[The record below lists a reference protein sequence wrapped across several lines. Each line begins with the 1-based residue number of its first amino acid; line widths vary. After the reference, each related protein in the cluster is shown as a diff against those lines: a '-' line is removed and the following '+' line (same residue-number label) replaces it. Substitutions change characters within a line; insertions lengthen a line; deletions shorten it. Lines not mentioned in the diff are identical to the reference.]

1 MEFQCQA
8 SGDPAPTII
17 WKREEG
23 QIPQGRYAKL
33 SYFCY
38 LVSTGQAK
46 EKMAKDI
53 LCQEKLIEFGKLFF
67 TQVVVC

>member
-23 QIPQGRYAKL
+23 QIPQGRYVKL

-38 LVSTGQAK
+38 LVPTAQEN
-46 EKMAKDI
+46 EKMSEDI
-53 LCQEKLIEFGKLFF
+53 LCQGKLIPGI
-67 TQVVVC
+67 